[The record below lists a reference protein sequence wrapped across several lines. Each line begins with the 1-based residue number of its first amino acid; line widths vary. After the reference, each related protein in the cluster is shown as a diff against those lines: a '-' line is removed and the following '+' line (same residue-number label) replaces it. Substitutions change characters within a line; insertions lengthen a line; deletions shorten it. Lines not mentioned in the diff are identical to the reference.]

1 MTFAVWFKSLNIH
14 GCLCIS
20 RLCCRPTMWW
30 PTRSTVTRHWGW
42 PPHPH
47 HHTWTET
54 PQTAPTETWTWRMS
68 PGFAWSSFRRTLTS
82 PWCVDR
88 KHTHYLYL
96 NYKMLKNL
104 VVDLILTV
112 FLRNLWV
119 MYYLSSA
126 TSSFPSD
133 SRSVSYRVLLWKWTS
148 STTVLWPESCM
159 VEWFIDKVHIHIR
172 IPYTTHAYLIGT
184 FSHSFSQSD
193 KIFTLNMINYRV
205 HKVGRAIIV
214 GSE

>member
-1 MTFAVWFKSLNIH
+1 MYIQALLQTHDVVAHEVYSDEALRVTPPPTSPYLN
-14 GCLCIS
+14 GDS
-20 RLCCRPTMWW
+20 PD
-30 PTRSTVTRHWGW
+30 STNGDMDLENVTRVRLVQFQKNTDE
-42 PPHPH
+42 PMVCRQKT
-47 HHTWTET
+47 HTLLIPEL
-54 PQTAPTETWTWRMS
+54 Q
-68 PGFAWSSFRRTLTS
+68 
-82 PWCVDR
+82 
-88 KHTHYLYL
+88 
-96 NYKMLKNL
+96 N
-104 VVDLILTV
+104 DLI
-112 FLRNLWV
+112 LRNLWV